1 MIKYQC
7 LEKLEMKMSGTTSF
21 REDYLHLDRKTLME
35 QLRRL
40 SNLYNHWYGL
50 KVDRETELKL
60 LYAKKYS
67 ELKNDVVKRSQKD
80 VEVLILQDKEYIEA
94 KKKLD
99 DADKRYL
106 SSKLS
111 YNNKNTEISLLQSE
125 LKRELQLMGK
135 EK

>member
-1 MIKYQC
+1 
-7 LEKLEMKMSGTTSF
+7 MSGTTSF

-35 QLRRL
+35 QLRKL
-40 SNLYNHWYGL
+40 SNLYNLWYAL
-50 KVDRETELKL
+50 KIDSETELKL

-106 SSKLS
+106 STKLS

>member
-1 MIKYQC
+1 
-7 LEKLEMKMSGTTSF
+7 MSGTTSF
-21 REDYLHLDRKTLME
+21 REDYLHLDRKTLMKE
-35 QLRRL
+35 LREF
-40 SNLYNHWYGL
+40 SNEYNKWYGL

-80 VEVLILQDKEYIEA
+80 VEVFIFQDKEYIEA
-94 KKKLD
+94 KTKLD
-99 DADKRYL
+99 NADKQYL
-106 SSKLS
+106 STKLS